1 MVTRGSTM
9 DASLAL
15 LMVAPADPAASQ
27 DSSRGL
33 AQVAQMSVANAKH
46 TVLNPVIP
54 YTGPIPG
61 GLHTGEIIIVQGTV
75 PPDADRFHIDLSSG
89 CSTKPCS
96 DIALRFNA
104 RFEGT
109 PSVTCNSLR
118 QERWDREQT
127 LHQLPYKQ
135 GAPFETI
142 ILVHEDV
149 FKASDVT
156 HEMWGEGLF
165 AAVRVQRFSVAV
177 NGSHLLEYKHR
188 IPLDKVD
195 TFSISGKVRVN
206 AVGYIPNSV
215 STTGLLFLNFD
226 ISAIYSESGDLVSYL
241 LSEVFCSINIKLSL
255 NIWSFTTNTDFVIFQ
270 SLPYKGSILKG
281 LKPGQHI
288 TIKGQVSMYPHSFTV
303 NLRSSGTDNIALHL
317 NPRIKSGMF
326 IRNSYLAAS
335 WGQEERELP
344 FFPFSPG
351 EYFEILMLCQSH
363 QFKLAVNGCHLLE
376 FRHRV
381 QDLSSIDQLEIMGDL
396 ELSDVKL
403 W

>member
-1 MVTRGSTM
+1 
-9 DASLAL
+9 
-15 LMVAPADPAASQ
+15 
-27 DSSRGL
+27 
-33 AQVAQMSVANAKH
+33 MSVANAKH

-54 YTGPIPG
+54 YTGSIPG

-96 DIALRFNA
+96 DIAMRFNA
-104 RFEGT
+104 CFEGT
-109 PSVTCNSLR
+109 PSVTCNSLT
-118 QERWDREQT
+118 QERWGQEQT
-127 LHQLPYKQ
+127 LQQLPYKQ

-149 FKASDVT
+149 FK
-156 HEMWGEGLF
+156 
-165 AAVRVQRFSVAV
+165 VAV
-177 NGSHLLEYKHR
+177 NGTHLLEYKHR
-188 IPLDKVD
+188 IPLDRVD
-195 TFSISGKVRVN
+195 TFSLSGKVRVN
-206 AVGYIPNSV
+206 AIAYIPN
-215 STTGLLFLNFD
+215 
-226 ISAIYSESGDLVSYL
+226 SAIYSESGDL
-241 LSEVFCSINIKLSL
+241 
-255 NIWSFTTNTDFVIFQ
+255 

-303 NLRSSGTDNIALHL
+303 NLRNSRTENIALHL
-317 NPRIKSGMF
+317 NPRIKSGVF
-326 IRNSYLAAS
+326 IRNSYLGEA
-335 WGQEERELP
+335 WGYEERELP

-351 EYFEILMLCQSH
+351 EYFEILMLCQPH

>member
-1 MVTRGSTM
+1 
-9 DASLAL
+9 
-15 LMVAPADPAASQ
+15 
-27 DSSRGL
+27 
-33 AQVAQMSVANAKH
+33 MSVANAKQ

-54 YTGPIPG
+54 YTGSIPG

-75 PPDADRFHIDLSSG
+75 PPDADRFHIDLSNG

-96 DIALRFNA
+96 DIAMRFNA
-104 RFEGT
+104 CFEGT
-109 PSVTCNSLR
+109 PSVTCNSLT
-118 QERWDREQT
+118 QERWGREQT

-149 FKASDVT
+149 FK
-156 HEMWGEGLF
+156 
-165 AAVRVQRFSVAV
+165 VAV
-177 NGSHLLEYKHR
+177 NGTHLLEYKHR
-188 IPLDKVD
+188 IPLDRVD
-195 TFSISGKVRVN
+195 TFSLSGKVRVN
-206 AVGYIPNSV
+206 AIGYIPN
-215 STTGLLFLNFD
+215 
-226 ISAIYSESGDLVSYL
+226 SAIYSESGDL
-241 LSEVFCSINIKLSL
+241 
-255 NIWSFTTNTDFVIFQ
+255 

-303 NLRSSGTDNIALHL
+303 NLRNSRTENIALHL
-317 NPRIKSGMF
+317 NPRIKSGVF
-326 IRNSYLAAS
+326 IRNSYLGAS

-351 EYFEILMLCQSH
+351 EYFEILMLCQTH

>member
-1 MVTRGSTM
+1 
-9 DASLAL
+9 
-15 LMVAPADPAASQ
+15 
-27 DSSRGL
+27 
-33 AQVAQMSVANAKH
+33 MSVANAKH

-54 YTGPIPG
+54 YTGSIPG

-96 DIALRFNA
+96 DIAMRFNA
-104 RFEGT
+104 CFEGT
-109 PSVTCNSLR
+109 PSVTCNSLT
-118 QERWDREQT
+118 QERWGQEQT
-127 LHQLPYKQ
+127 LQQLPYKQ

-149 FKASDVT
+149 FK
-156 HEMWGEGLF
+156 
-165 AAVRVQRFSVAV
+165 VAV
-177 NGSHLLEYKHR
+177 NGTHLLEYKHR
-188 IPLDKVD
+188 IPLDRVD
-195 TFSISGKVRVN
+195 TFSLSGKVRVN
-206 AVGYIPNSV
+206 AIGYIPN
-215 STTGLLFLNFD
+215 
-226 ISAIYSESGDLVSYL
+226 SAIYSESGDL
-241 LSEVFCSINIKLSL
+241 
-255 NIWSFTTNTDFVIFQ
+255 

-303 NLRSSGTDNIALHL
+303 NLRNSRTENIALHL
-317 NPRIKSGMF
+317 NPRIKSGVF
-326 IRNSYLAAS
+326 IRNSYLGEA
-335 WGQEERELP
+335 WGYEERELP

-351 EYFEILMLCQSH
+351 EYFEILMLCQPH